1 MTSQKYTSK
10 QQKTLKVAKSLTDL
24 NEAKSSNTN
33 EFNLKRNFPSKEE
46 VLRVKINLKN
56 EVKDIIM
63 YKNDDCF
70 QIAKS
75 FVEQN
80 NLSKALTQPIAI
92 KLAYALERITNLL
105 MEKLSNEEV
114 ELLDNI
120 KFISKKNNYQ
130 SSSLETKAHY
140 EKKVG

>member
-1 MTSQKYTSK
+1 MQTQNYFSK
-10 QQKTLKVAKSLTDL
+10 QQKTLKAAKSLTDL
-24 NEAKSSNTN
+24 NDAKGSNTN

-56 EVKDIIM
+56 EVKDIIV

-80 NLSKALTQPIAI
+80 NLSKTFIQPIAI
-92 KLAYALERITNLL
+92 KLTFAIERITNLL
-105 MEKLSNEEV
+105 LENLSNEEV
-114 ELLDNI
+114 ELFDTI
-120 KFISKKNNYQ
+120 KTISKKNNYQ
-130 SSSLETKAHY
+130 SGSS
-140 EKKVG
+140 EKEYNEKEMG